1 MNKELEEYAER
12 LYSEE
17 ELREA
22 LYYALSVKG
31 YIINNCN
38 CKGSDYEDY
47 ILVYI
52 SYRLLDKIIE
62 LFNLDEIMLIENE
75 LFK

>member
-31 YIINNCN
+31 YIINNC
-38 CKGSDYEDY
+38 YEDY